1 MNIVNSN
8 FWNRVRYTLYT
19 PFYDRVIRTLDICR
33 QSAIKLL
40 ALQPQER
47 VLLLGAGTGEDIRY
61 IPAGVEIVAIDI
73 TPSMV
78 EQIRR
83 KAILLN
89 RAVTAEI
96 MDGQALTFADE
107 QFDAVVLNLII
118 AVIPDPNACMREAAR
133 VLKPDGRIVVFD
145 KFLDDNQQPSFVR
158 HLANLLAR
166 IVATNLNRQL
176 KPISEQASLCIEH
189 EERAVRFAQLGFRVA
204 LLRKCP

>member
-1 MNIVNSN
+1 MRIVNNNS
-8 FWNRVRYTLYT
+8 WNQVRYTLYT
-19 PFYDRVIRTLDICR
+19 PFYDRVIRALDTCR

-47 VLLLGAGTGEDIRY
+47 VLLLGAGTGEDLRY
-61 IPAGVEIVAIDI
+61 IPEGIEIVAIDI

-83 KAILLN
+83 KAISLN
-89 RAVTAEI
+89 RAITAEV

-133 VLKPDGRIVVFD
+133 VLKPNGRIVVFD
-145 KFLDDNQQPSFVR
+145 KFLDDNQQASFVR
-158 HLANLLAR
+158 NLANVLAR
-166 IVATNLNRQL
+166 IAATNLNRQL
-176 KPISEQASLCIEH
+176 KPISAQASLCIEH
-189 EERAVRFAQLGFRVA
+189 EERAARFAQLGFRVA

>member
-1 MNIVNSN
+1 MIINTN

-19 PFYDRVIRTLDICR
+19 PFYDRVIRTFDASRRC
-33 QSAIKLL
+33 AIDLL
-40 ALQPQER
+40 ALQSGEH
-47 VLLLGAGTGEDIRY
+47 VLIVGAGTGEDLRY
-61 IPAGVEIVAIDI
+61 MPEGVEVTAIDI
-73 TPSMV
+73 TPAMV

-83 KAILLN
+83 KAVALDQT
-89 RAVTAEI
+89 VTALV
-96 MDGQALTFADE
+96 MDGQSLTFPSE

-133 VLKPDGRIVVFD
+133 VLKPNGRIVVFD
-145 KFLDDNQQPSFVR
+145 KFLDDNQQPSIVR
-158 HLANLLAR
+158 HLANLLAQ
-166 IVATNLNRQL
+166 IAATNLNRQL